1 MIEMSVY
8 NNYVIIYHL
17 ATTRPITNMRC
28 ENISIFSAHV
38 EWTILAPVSQY
49 QVTTHCSRNGH
60 MVTIEIEGGTSQSS
74 LLLESLEYDCIY
86 TITIKPKGFNDY
98 SLQCNVITAGKL
110 LSIQSDIMY
119 V

>member
-1 MIEMSVY
+1 MIKMSVY
-8 NNYVIIYHL
+8 NNYVTIYHL
-17 ATTRPITNMRC
+17 AITRPITNMRC
-28 ENISIFSAHV
+28 EKISIFSAHV
-38 EWTILAPVSQY
+38 NWTILAPVSQY

-60 MVTIEIEGGTSQSS
+60 LVTIEIEGGTDQST

-98 SLQCNVITAGKL
+98 SLQCNVITAGRL
-110 LSIQSDIMY
+110 LSIRSDIMY